1 MANRD
6 GDRLSP
12 PYHVWHVNEDGITE
26 GQALL
31 GLVASVWKYGLNLVM
46 PWWLLSWHEHMGVV
60 PEKSQKVPWPDDLRI
75 SVMSDIK
82 VP

>member
-31 GLVASVWKYGLNLVM
+31 GLVASVWKFGLNHVL

-60 PEKSQKVPWPDDLRI
+60 PEKSQEVPWPEDLRI
-75 SVMSDIK
+75 SVMSDITGS
-82 VP
+82 